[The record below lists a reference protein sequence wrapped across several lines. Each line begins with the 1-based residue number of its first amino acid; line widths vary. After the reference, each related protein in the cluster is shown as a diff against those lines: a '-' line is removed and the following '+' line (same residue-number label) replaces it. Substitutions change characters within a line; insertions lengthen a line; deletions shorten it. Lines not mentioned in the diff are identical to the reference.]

1 MAELQDR
8 VEELEKKM
16 EAMVK
21 EVQKLK
27 RSNKKQ
33 EREINQDKPKR
44 ASAFNKPV
52 PVTLT
57 LCKFLEVPEGTLVA
71 RSEVTNKVA
80 QYVKQ
85 NNLQEEANKRN
96 IVCDANLANLL
107 GVESLTWFQ
116 LQKYLAPHYIKEDK
130 KVEKKPETPPP
141 AVKEDESTAKPVVK
155 KVVTKKTIVK
165 KAT

>member
-1 MAELQDR
+1 MAELQER

-16 EAMVK
+16 EVMAK
-21 EVQKLK
+21 ELQKLK

-33 EREINQDKPKR
+33 ERENNQDKPKR

-52 PVTLT
+52 PVTTT

-85 NNLQEEANKRN
+85 HNLQEEANKRN

-107 GVESLTWFQ
+107 GVEALTWFQ

-130 KVEKKPETPPP
+130 TAEKKKPSTPPVP
-141 AVKEDESTAKPVVK
+141 EESTPSKPVVK
-155 KVVTKKTIVK
+155 KVVTKKTVVK
-165 KAT
+165 K

>member
-1 MAELQDR
+1 MTDLQAR

-16 EAMVK
+16 ETMVK

-27 RSNKKQ
+27 RVNKKQ
-33 EREINQDKPKR
+33 ERELNQDKPKR
-44 ASAFNKPV
+44 QSAFNKPV
-52 PVTLT
+52 PITLT
-57 LCKFLEVPEGTLVA
+57 LCKFLGVPDGSLVA

-80 QYVKQ
+80 KYVKE

-96 IVCDANLANLL
+96 ILCDDNLGNLL
-107 GVESLTWFQ
+107 GVKDLTWFQ

-130 KVEKKPETPPP
+130 KVAEKAPPKKPET
-141 AVKEDESTAKPVVK
+141 EDAPTSVVK
-155 KVVTKKTIVK
+155 KVVTKKTVK